1 MSSSQHCNNC
11 GQELRAGARFC
22 PECGR
27 PLAVP
32 VPPDTPRSTNLS
44 SPVGSAPAAP
54 EPSETVQPQVS
65 PGYGPATWPAKSA
78 ADPVPVPAADTL
90 TSFSNATPT
99 GPAAP
104 PREPDHWFAADP
116 PGPPPGEVRPKRSRR
131 PLLAAIIAVVVLG
144 TGTGVAIAA
153 FPVHH
158 RQATNAGAAHN
169 RVSARTSPTAAA
181 TSPTAAPTSS
191 PASSPPPA
199 TREQAAQALSA
210 LLAQSGSDRTA
221 VTQAANAV
229 QDCSAGLSQDEMA
242 FSQAASARQAL
253 LGKLAALPG
262 RSALPAPMLQDL
274 TLAWQA
280 SDEADQDL
288 AKWTQDEIAQGC
300 STNDLSDAN
309 FTAATRPDGEAT
321 KYKKAFA
328 ALWTSIATQ
337 YGLPAYHYNQ
347 L

>member
-32 VPPDTPRSTNLS
+32 VPPDTPRSTDLS
-44 SPVGSAPAAP
+44 SPAGSAPAAP
-54 EPSETVQPQVS
+54 EYSETVQS
-65 PGYGPATWPAKSA
+65 PASPRYGPANWPAKSA
-78 ADPVPVPAADTL
+78 ADPVPVPADTL
-90 TSFSNATPT
+90 PSFSSAVPA

-104 PREPDHWFAADP
+104 PREPDHWLAADP
-116 PGPPPGEVRPKRSRR
+116 PGPSPAEVRPKRSRR

-153 FPVHH
+153 FPFHH
-158 RQATNAGAAHN
+158 RQATNVGAAHN
-169 RVSARTSPTAAA
+169 RVTARPSPTAAP
-181 TSPTAAPTSS
+181 TSPSAAPTSS
-191 PASSPPPA
+191 PASSPLPA

-210 LLAQSGSDRTA
+210 LLAQSGTDRTA
-221 VTQAANAV
+221 VTQADNAV
-229 QDCSAGLSQDEMA
+229 QDCSAGLSQDKMA

-280 SDEADQDL
+280 SDEADQDF

-300 STNDLSDAN
+300 STNDQSDTN
-309 FTAATRPDGEAT
+309 FTAATTPDGEAT

-328 ALWTSIATQ
+328 ALWTPIATQ
-337 YGLPAYHYNQ
+337 YGLPAYQYNQ